1 MRNYFNYYTE
11 IEEHFQRRRGTLLL
25 LSTLDWALI
34 SAWQEAGYPL
44 EAVLAGIDAAFDK
57 HEARHKR
64 AAARRINGLAYCAQ
78 AVTQAVEAMHEAAVG
93 AAAPGKPARETGFE
107 PARIAQY
114 LRAVAADLEACTT
127 LPALQSSLQAAAA
140 RMRELAAEAEAE
152 TAGAEALEQHLLSLE
167 DQIFAAMQAAV
178 PAEEFAALRSQA
190 ARELAPHRSKMQAV
204 QIRQI
209 EQQFLRRSMFQRY
222 AIPRL
227 SLFYMPP
234 A

>member
-1 MRNYFNYYTE
+1 MQNYFNYYTE

-44 EAVLAGIDAAFDK
+44 EAILSGIDQAFEK
-57 HEARHKR
+57 HEKR
-64 AAARRINGLAYCAQ
+64 YKAGAARRVNGLAYCAQ

-93 AAAPGKPARETGFE
+93 AATPGKPARETGFE
-107 PARIAQY
+107 PARIAGY
-114 LRAVAADLEACTT
+114 LRTLAGELPACTA
-127 LPALQSSLQAAAA
+127 LPGVQPALQTAVA
-140 RMRELAAEAEAE
+140 RLGELAAEAEGE
-152 TAGAEALEQHLLSLE
+152 QAGAESLEQHLLSLE
-167 DQIFAAMQAAV
+167 DQIFAATQAAA
-178 PAEEFAALRSQA
+178 PAEEFAALRAQA
-190 ARELAPHRSKMQAV
+190 ARELAPHRGKLQAV

-209 EQQFLRRSMFQRY
+209 EQQFLRRSIFQRY

>member
-1 MRNYFNYYTE
+1 LRNYFNYYTE
-11 IEEHFQRRRGTLLL
+11 IEEHFQRRRGTLLM

-44 EAVLAGIDAAFDK
+44 EAVLTGIDAAFDK
-57 HEARHKR
+57 HATRHKR
-64 AAARRINGLAYCAQ
+64 AGARRINGLAYCAQ

-93 AAAPGKPARETGFE
+93 AAAPSKPARETGFE

-114 LRAVAADLEACTT
+114 LRAVAAELETCST
-127 LPALQSSLQAAAA
+127 LPELVPSLQTAAA

-152 TAGAEALEQHLLSLE
+152 TAGAETLEQHLLSQE

-178 PAEEFAALRSQA
+178 PAEEFAELRSQA
-190 ARELAPHRSKMQAV
+190 ARELAPHRSRMQAV

-222 AIPRL
+222 AMPRL

>member
-44 EAVLAGIDAAFDK
+44 EAVLEGIDQAFDAHGK
-57 HEARHKR
+57 RHKS
-64 AAARRINGLAYCAQ
+64 AATRRVNGLAYCAQ
-78 AVTQAVEAMHEAAVG
+78 AVTQAVEAMHEAATG
-93 AAAPGKPARETGFE
+93 AAIPGKPARETGFE
-107 PARIAQY
+107 AARIAGH
-114 LRAVAADLEACTT
+114 LRSVAAQLEGTAPLVEMEAPLRTVAACLHDLAK
-127 LPALQSSLQAAAA
+127 
-140 RMRELAAEAEAE
+140 EAEAG

-167 DQIFAAMQAAV
+167 DQIYAALQLCV
-178 PAEEFAALRSQA
+178 PAEEFAELRSRA
-190 ARELAPHRSKMQAV
+190 ARELAPHRSRMQAV

-209 EQQFLRRSMFQRY
+209 EQQFLRRSIFQRY